1 MLLTLGTATPLQA
14 DDLLSIYKLAIQ
26 SDPQFRAAQAESMAV
41 MEAKPQAKAL
51 FLPNL
56 SLSANVTDNRTE
68 TTDSTFFPS
77 VTDDFTSSGYS
88 LSLDQTIYHHEYFV
102 QLRQADARVSQ
113 AQTNLNAARQGLM
126 LRVAESY
133 FAVLGAQD
141 NLVFALAEK
150 TSIDH
155 QLLQTKQ
162 RFNVGVTAIT
172 DVHEAQ
178 ARYDQAVAQAIAAQN
193 LLAVNIEKL
202 REITGKAHKTL
213 AIVSKTTPLIAP
225 DPQDIEQWVKTAL
238 DQNMLLIASERSM
251 DIARDEVARQRS
263 GHYPTLDIVASH
275 SHSDTTGSAAG
286 NVRDSTSIGLE
297 LNVPIY
303 QGGLVSSKT
312 REAAYRYQQAQEQY
326 QQQRRATERQAR
338 NAFLN
343 VMGDISQAKALR
355 QALASSQTALE
366 ATQVGFEVGTRTT
379 VDVLN
384 SQRELYRAR
393 RDYAQARYDYLLET
407 LRLKQAA
414 GILTD
419 VDLEQIN
426 KWLK

>member
-1 MLLTLGTATPLQA
+1 
-14 DDLLSIYKLAIQ
+14 
-26 SDPQFRAAQAESMAV
+26 
-41 MEAKPQAKAL
+41 MEAKPQASAL
-51 FLPNL
+51 FLPTL
-56 SLSANVTDNRTE
+56 SLNANITDNQID
-68 TTDSTFFPS
+68 DSTIS
-77 VTDDFTSSGYS
+77 ITSKFTSNGYS
-88 LSLDQTIYHHEYFV
+88 LNLNQTIYRHEYFV
-102 QLRQADARVSQ
+102 QLRQADAKVSQ
-113 AQTNLNAARQGLM
+113 AQTNLNAARQELI
-126 LRVAESY
+126 LRVAEGY
-133 FAVLGAQD
+133 FAILGAQD
-141 NLVFALAEK
+141 NLIFALAEK
-150 TSIDH
+150 TSIDK

-178 ARYDQAVAQAIAAQN
+178 ARYDQSVAQAIAAQN

-213 AIVSKTTPLIAP
+213 AIVSQTAPLTAP
-225 DPQDIEQWVKTAL
+225 EPQDIEQWVKTAL
-238 DQNMLLIASERSM
+238 DQNMLLIASERTM
-251 DIARDEVARQRS
+251 DIARDEVAYQRS
-263 GHYPTLDIVASH
+263 SHYPSLDIFASRSH
-275 SHSDTTGSAAG
+275 SETLFNTT
-286 NVRDSTSIGLE
+286 VRKRDATTIGLE
-297 LNVPIY
+297 LNVPLY
-303 QGGLVSSKT
+303 QGGLISSKI
-312 REAAYRYQQAQEQY
+312 REAAYRYQQTQEEY

-343 VMGDISQAKALR
+343 VMGDISQAKALK

-366 ATQVGFEVGTRTT
+366 ATQIGLEVGTRTT

-393 RDYAQARYDYLLET
+393 RDYAQARYDHLLET

-414 GILTD
+414 GILTA